1 MGIALSLHLLA
12 AVIWVGGMFFAYM
25 ALRPVAATELEP
37 PQRLRVWAGVLGKFF
52 PWVLMAITVLLATGF
67 WMVLAVLGG
76 FAAAG
81 LHVQLMLWLG
91 LVMMLLFLHVYFAP
105 FKRLKLAVA
114 AADWPAGAGKLAQIR
129 LLVGINLLLG
139 LLVVAIASGGRYLLS

>member
-1 MGIALSLHLLA
+1 
-12 AVIWVGGMFFAYM
+12 
-25 ALRPVAATELEP
+25 
-37 PQRLRVWAGVLGKFF
+37 
-52 PWVLMAITVLLATGF
+52 
-67 WMVLAVLGG
+67 
-76 FAAAG
+76 
-81 LHVQLMLWLG
+81 
-91 LVMMLLFLHVYFAP
+91 MMLLFLHVYFAP